1 MSYAT
6 LDDIE
11 ARYPGELAQAGPNVD
26 GALDEDAVAAALTAA
41 DQRIDGAL
49 RTAGLPAPAAPYPEW
64 IRATAVDL
72 ALYFATPTV
81 LASQTDFA
89 DRRHRYL
96 DALSLLERI
105 ADGKWLP
112 PTDAATAVP
121 TIYSGGKPRLFGRGT
136 L

>member
-11 ARYPGELAQAGPNVD
+11 ERYPGELAQAGPKVA
-26 GALDEDAVAAALTAA
+26 GALDDVAIDDALIAA

-49 RTAGLPAPAAPYPEW
+49 RTAGLPAPTAPYPEW
-64 IRATAVDL
+64 IKATAVDL

-81 LASQTDFA
+81 LASQPDFA
-89 DRRHRYL
+89 DRRRRYL
-96 DALSLLERI
+96 DALSLLDRI

-112 PTDAATAVP
+112 PTDETAAAP